1 MGTSRLFARQMR
13 GIVRCPALTGGL
25 VFVVALFLASTAGA
39 DYVGRSAGSEA
50 GPTQGMS
57 IMQQEVPSITRTL
70 RVQPVQLLARGT
82 GLLLPR
88 GRDSNTELQI
98 LRTEQQSASA
108 LRTSKPA
115 ATAKAVEQPAAAV
128 PSSGPSKAAEL
139 PLLSSVQRLA
149 AGHVS
154 TLSTPEARILSLDH
168 AAAATPR
175 TAKPAVVPLLRSLE
189 RLAAGLAS
197 TLASPEA
204 GMLMSSSDASSLDAE
219 VAAVAAGFAA
229 ANLKAGKEHKT
240 SIEEPHQRILA
251 AAQQGRPAAA
261 GAAAAKPPAKPAHIA
276 GKPAAKPA
284 AEPAAAKPAATKPAQ
299 LRETAKHHGSART
312 SGVNIASARIAQQQ
326 PVYGED
332 YTPGDDSGVFLGPDA
347 PLPAAAAASV
357 PASPSQPQGSTTP
370 LYVTPQASFESL
382 TEVNLD
388 QPLLQI
394 PQSFLGISHEWTH
407 VEEINNIP
415 GYKDIIRLLTSYGSG
430 PFNIRVGG
438 GSTDKQAYV
447 FPQYVYDALRQ
458 VHEET
463 GAQYIMS
470 VNFEEG
476 DVELARAQLKMAKDN
491 LPAEA
496 IVATEI
502 GNEPNFYEGTQRNMT
517 ALQYVRCC
525 FVSDWAAMARALAC
539 PCGTSDCC
547 EYGQFAGPVWGHV
560 NVFPTT
566 LKWFLDVS
574 NRFVRMTTVHWY
586 KATRETYNTPVTLL
600 EEAPMRKE
608 MDNLR
613 ALVQTSKGYGIPLRV
628 AESNTIS
635 NSGRVGVSNVFAA
648 TLWTLDGSFEV
659 AATGAVGINFHQG
672 SGQNLYTSIL
682 RWYNNNQ
689 LSPPVLRPPFYGMV
703 MFQQAVG
710 AGSQLLGQTQIS
722 GDASDFKVWPL
733 MDVNTSELR
742 FVLLNKHPSRAGTQ
756 VIRINHGGGYNAP
769 AVVTRLVARGEDP
782 LSATSGI
789 TLGGYY
795 YAVGGVQ
802 MGADASEIVPD
813 GKDASGFTRWE
824 VYMPPG
830 SAALVRMQ
838 LVNQ

>member
-1 MGTSRLFARQMR
+1 MNTS
-13 GIVRCPALTGGL
+13 GL
-25 VFVVALFLASTAGA
+25 
-39 DYVGRSAGSEA
+39 
-50 GPTQGMS
+50 
-57 IMQQEVPSITRTL
+57 
-70 RVQPVQLLARGT
+70 
-82 GLLLPR
+82 
-88 GRDSNTELQI
+88 
-98 LRTEQQSASA
+98 
-108 LRTSKPA
+108 
-115 ATAKAVEQPAAAV
+115 
-128 PSSGPSKAAEL
+128 
-139 PLLSSVQRLA
+139 
-149 AGHVS
+149 
-154 TLSTPEARILSLDH
+154 
-168 AAAATPR
+168 
-175 TAKPAVVPLLRSLE
+175 
-189 RLAAGLAS
+189 
-197 TLASPEA
+197 
-204 GMLMSSSDASSLDAE
+204 
-219 VAAVAAGFAA
+219 FAA
-229 ANLKAGKEHKT
+229 AKLANRPVSACMIVVLALLITT
-240 SIEEPHQRILA
+240 SAVADKVDGGSGLQTALTQGVPKP
-251 AAQQGRPAAA
+251 QQA
-261 GAAAAKPPAKPAHIA
+261 
-276 GKPAAKPA
+276 
-284 AEPAAAKPAATKPAQ
+284 
-299 LRETAKHHGSART
+299 
-312 SGVNIASARIAQQQ
+312 VASSTRLLPQQ
-326 PVYGED
+326 PVFDEE
-332 YTPGDDSGVFLGPDA
+332 YTPGDNSAAYQGPDA
-347 PLPAAAAASV
+347 PLPAV
-357 PASPSQPQGSTTP
+357 PAVPSPAAPAAPQEATAP
-370 LYVTPQASFESL
+370 LYVTPPASFESL

-470 VNFEEG
+470 VNLEHG
-476 DVELARAQLKMAKDN
+476 DYELSRAQLKMIKDN

-496 IVATEI
+496 VLATEI
-502 GNEPNFYEGTQRNMT
+502 GNEPNFYEGTQNNLT

-525 FVSDWAAMARALAC
+525 FVADWQAMAKALAC
-539 PCGTSDCC
+539 PCGSLDCC
-547 EYGQFAGPVWGHV
+547 AYGQFAGPVWGHV

-566 LKWFLDVS
+566 LKWFLDL
-574 NRFVRMTTVHWY
+574 NHKFTRMTTLHWY
-586 KATRETYNTPVTLL
+586 KATKEAYNTPATLL
-600 EEAPMRKE
+600 EEAPIRKE

-613 ALVQTSKGYGIPLRV
+613 ALVQTSQGYGIPLRV

-710 AGSQLLGQTQIS
+710 AGSKLLGKTQVS
-722 GDASDFKVWPL
+722 GDASNFKVWPL
-733 MDVNTSELR
+733 IDVNTQELR
-742 FVLLNKHPSRAGTQ
+742 FVLVNKHPNRAGTQ
-756 VIRINHGGGYNAP
+756 VIRINRGWGYNAP

-789 TLGGYY
+789 SLGGYY
-795 YAVGGVQ
+795 YAVGGVLK
-802 MGADASEIVPD
+802 GADASELVPNE
-813 GKDASGFTRWE
+813 KDSSGLTSWK

-830 SAALVRMQ
+830 SAALVRVQ